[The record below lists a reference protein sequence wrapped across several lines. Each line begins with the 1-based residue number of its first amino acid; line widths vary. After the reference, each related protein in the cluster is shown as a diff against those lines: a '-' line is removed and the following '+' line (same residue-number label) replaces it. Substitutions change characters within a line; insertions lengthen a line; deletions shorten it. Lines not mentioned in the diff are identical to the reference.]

1 MAEDLNN
8 TFGFELLNKLYD
20 TQIAKKEDILILFV
34 HWYCIKNGF
43 RCIGLGD
50 SVSFHHS
57 SMLLYVFYIK
67 PANINI
73 SVIVFYILQKS

>member
-1 MAEDLNN
+1 MADDLNN

-20 TQIAKKEDILILFV
+20 TQVTKKEDILILFV

-50 SVSFHHS
+50 SVSIHS
-57 SMLLYVFYIK
+57 NVLYTNFYTRNRLI
-67 PANINI
+67 I
-73 SVIVFYILQKS
+73 ILHL